1 MKKKAEEIKA
11 RMSSIEATETL
22 NGISVTCTADRAV
35 KNITLTDQALL
46 DREMLE
52 DQLCVLINR
61 TLESAAS
68 AGEAEM
74 KELAGPMM
82 PGLSGLFGG

>member
-1 MKKKAEEIKA
+1 
-11 RMSSIEATETL
+11 
-22 NGISVTCTADRAV
+22 VTCTADRAV

-61 TLESAAS
+61 TLESAAA
-68 AGEAEM
+68 AGESEM
-74 KELAGPMM
+74 KDLAGSMM